1 MTRRSGVTAVALPP
15 ALPVRLL
22 SVQEVAELLQVPVK
36 TIYEWRH
43 RGEGPRPMRLGKYLR
58 FDPADVASWI
68 EARKACSMAGPVR

>member
-1 MTRRSGVTAVALPP
+1 MTRRLAGTAVSLP

-36 TIYEWRH
+36 TIYQWRY

-58 FDPADVASWI
+58 FDPADVAVWI
-68 EARKACSMAGPVR
+68 DVRKEQAR